1 MKTPEG
7 TPLIDPK
14 NVTGD
19 PRNWTKEEY
28 DAVVAAAQRDFPPSK
43 APKFKPK
50 GLGVDFYN
58 ARRAAGLTYYAVAKA
73 AGIPD
78 PRTVKQIEAGNDV
91 KLSSLEAVAKVL
103 GLKLK
108 VVAA

>member
-1 MKTPEG
+1 M
-7 TPLIDPK
+7 
-14 NVTGD
+14 TGD

-28 DAVVAAAQRDFPPSK
+28 DAVIEAAQREFPPSK

-50 GLGVDFYN
+50 GIGVEYYN

-78 PRTVKQIEAGNDV
+78 PRTVKQIEAGHDV

-103 GLKLK
+103 GLKVT
-108 VVAA
+108 VVAT